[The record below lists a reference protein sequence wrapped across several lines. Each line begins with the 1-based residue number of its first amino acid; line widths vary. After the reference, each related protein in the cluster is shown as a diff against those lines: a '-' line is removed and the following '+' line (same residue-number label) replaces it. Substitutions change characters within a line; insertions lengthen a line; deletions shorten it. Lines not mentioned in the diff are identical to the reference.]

1 MGDWY
6 HAIYGTPNVAAM
18 IHRQATFRIQP
29 VGAKRNHPPTCQ
41 SERSETESRN
51 LLKLQILPCVGS
63 LSNVVDSSTPLRC
76 GRNDNFGAFLRIR
89 PLFLQHFT
97 PPRWPS
103 SGSPR
108 RASFPRGK
116 LLYRALGWCHSTTR
130 VVFATWRAA
139 SSRENYGVI
148 ATGNL
153 FILVRCAEHHP
164 YMHIGE

>member
-1 MGDWY
+1 MVSRNIWYTQCSGDDSSPSNV
-6 HAIYGTPNVAAM
+6 PNTTRGGKTEPPPDM
-18 IHRQATFRIQP
+18 SFRGS
-29 VGAKRNHPPTCQ
+29 V
-41 SERSETESRN
+41 SESRN
-51 LLKLQILPCVGS
+51 LPELQVLPCSGS
-63 LSNVVDSSTPLRC
+63 FSNVVDSSTPLRC

-108 RASFPRGK
+108 RASFPRGT